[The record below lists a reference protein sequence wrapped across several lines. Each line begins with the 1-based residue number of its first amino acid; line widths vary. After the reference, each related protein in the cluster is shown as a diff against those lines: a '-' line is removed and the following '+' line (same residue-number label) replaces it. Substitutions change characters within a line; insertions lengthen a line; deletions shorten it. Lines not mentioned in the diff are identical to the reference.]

1 MKIKYKE
8 AQDKRI
14 NAKRPFWK
22 EFLII
27 WGLVLVC
34 CSTSVL
40 LFNYQMIKNT
50 NPWLMALID
59 SINVLIMGFF
69 ISIATR
75 VIMYIGFT
83 NPMSEIA
90 LAARKVAEG
99 DFTVRVRPQRKD
111 DKKDELEVLI
121 NDFNKMVEELATIE
135 MLKGDF
141 ITNVSHEIKTPLAI
155 IQSYASAMQNDEL
168 PEEKRKEY
176 VVTILEASK
185 KLSSLVTNVLRLNN
199 IEKQEIIQKKSY
211 SLDEQ
216 LRCCIL
222 AMEEKLEEKELQL
235 DIDLDEVI
243 VTTDEALMEIVWNN
257 MLTNAIKFTEPG
269 GKISVMLKKNNN
281 KIIVTVSDT
290 GCGMSKEIC
299 KHVFE
304 RFYQGDTSRAVE
316 GNGLGLS
323 LVKRVIDLIDGEIKV
338 ESECGKG
345 TTFFVVLN
353 RMEIELG
360 I

>member
-8 AQDKRI
+8 EQDKRI
-14 NAKRPFWK
+14 NARRPFWK

-27 WGLVLVC
+27 WVLVLTC
-34 CSTSVL
+34 CSIAVL
-40 LFNYQMIKNT
+40 LFNYQMITNT

-59 SINVLIMGFF
+59 SVSVLIMGFF

-75 VIMYIGFT
+75 VVMYIGFT
-83 NPMSEIA
+83 KPMGDIA
-90 LAARKVAEG
+90 LAARKVSAG
-99 DFTVRVRPQRKD
+99 DFTVRLLPQRKD
-111 DKKDELEVLI
+111 DKKDELELLI
-121 NDFNKMVEELATIE
+121 NDFNKMVEELSTIE

-155 IQSYASAMQNDEL
+155 IQSYASAMENDEL
-168 PEEKRKEY
+168 PEGKRKEY
-176 VVTILEASK
+176 VGTILEASK
-185 KLSSLVTNVLRLNN
+185 KLSSLVTNVLRLNK
-199 IEKQEIIQKKSY
+199 IDKQEIIQKNSY
-211 SLDEQ
+211 YLDEQ

-222 AMEEKLEEKELQL
+222 AMEEKLEDKELEL

-243 VTTDEALMEIVWNN
+243 VTTDEALMEVVWNN
-257 MLTNAIKFTEPG
+257 LITNAIKFTETG
-269 GKISVMLKKNNN
+269 GKISVKLKKNNK

-299 KHVFE
+299 NHIFE

-338 ESECGKG
+338 ESELGKG
-345 TTFFVVLN
+345 TTFFVGLD
-353 RMEIELG
+353 R
-360 I
+360 